1 MSGDTRDY
9 YKQMARLS
17 KALALVTD
25 LSMLI
30 LGGDLK
36 RKEMISARLGD
47 VLSQLYLGS
56 ATLKLFEDNG
66 RQFDDL
72 PIVKHVMDT
81 RLQLAAKR
89 LSRR

>member
-47 VLSQLYLGS
+47 VLSQLYL
-56 ATLKLFEDNG
+56 A
-66 RQFDDL
+66 R
-72 PIVKHVMDT
+72 PH
-81 RLQLAAKR
+81 
-89 LSRR
+89 